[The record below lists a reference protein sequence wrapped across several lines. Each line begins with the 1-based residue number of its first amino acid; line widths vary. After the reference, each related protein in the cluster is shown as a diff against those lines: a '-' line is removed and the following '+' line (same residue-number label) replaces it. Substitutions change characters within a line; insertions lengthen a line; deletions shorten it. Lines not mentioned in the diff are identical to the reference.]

1 MKSTAQKWL
10 KYNRNRT
17 KYLYYLLLK
26 DGLFKRKINEVNET
40 NDNESTKKTRL
51 DVSPVV
57 KSSTE
62 TQTLEKAKC
71 AKSSDIEI
79 VDHRLETKSIV
90 LSNYSSEPFDLG
102 KYELVSYLNGNEA
115 IRYKFHK
122 AVEIGPKKQLIL
134 WSRLSTEKK
143 HFPPNDF
150 TIGNLYRDDM
160 REIFIWEM
168 LNENDVITD
177 ALYDPDG
184 NVCF

>member
-1 MKSTAQKWL
+1 MIIIK
-10 KYNRNRT
+10 N
-17 KYLYYLLLK
+17 
-26 DGLFKRKINEVNET
+26 GLFKRKINEVNET

-51 DVSPVV
+51 NESLVM

-62 TQTLEKAKC
+62 TQTIEKAKR
-71 AKSSDIEI
+71 AKSSGIEI

-90 LSNYSSEPFDLG
+90 LSNNSSEPFDLG

-184 NVCF
+184 NVCL

>member
-1 MKSTAQKWL
+1 
-10 KYNRNRT
+10 
-17 KYLYYLLLK
+17 
-26 DGLFKRKINEVNET
+26 
-40 NDNESTKKTRL
+40 
-51 DVSPVV
+51 
-57 KSSTE
+57 
-62 TQTLEKAKC
+62 
-71 AKSSDIEI
+71 
-79 VDHRLETKSIV
+79 LETKSIV
-90 LSNYSSEPFDLG
+90 LSNQSSEPFDLG

-134 WSRLSTEKK
+134 WSRLSIEKK

-160 REIFIWEM
+160 REIFIWEI